1 MKTTTVS
8 TIVQIEEEI
17 LRKFQPVNET
27 LATNIQLPQ
36 ANPKQ
41 KRFGAVDL
49 WKCHKQK
56 RYSGFRT
63 SEF

>member
-27 LATNIQLPQ
+27 LATGVPLSK
-36 ANPKQ
+36 ANPTT
-41 KRFGAVDL
+41 KRFSVIDL

-56 RYSGFRT
+56 RYSGYKV
-63 SEF
+63 S

>member
-36 ANPKQ
+36 ASQKQ
-41 KRFGAVDL
+41 KHFGIVDL
-49 WKCHKQK
+49 WKCYKQK
-56 RYSGFRT
+56 RYSGFRI
-63 SEF
+63 S